1 VWKCCNER
9 LRAKYQYP
17 HQQIRDYLQETDAFR
32 WGILSN
38 GNEWRLYCRD
48 AKPSEFFGID
58 FAVAVKSLVDF
69 KYLLALFS
77 PAAFVRDAQGKC
89 RLDRVREGAAD
100 AQSELEEDLRLRIFS
115 LVELLANGFA
125 ERAEN
130 HIADTEA
137 DRKRLYNNCLIF
149 LYRLLFILYAEGR
162 ELLPVEPKTR
172 KYYKE
177 LSLARLR
184 APLKNFSEY
193 DSHTRTRLHED
204 ISELCR
210 LINGTDEAKNKEYS
224 VPRYNGG
231 LFDPDR

>member
-1 VWKCCNER
+1 
-9 LRAKYQYP
+9 
-17 HQQIRDYLQETDAFR
+17 
-32 WGILSN
+32 
-38 GNEWRLYCRD
+38 
-48 AKPSEFFGID
+48 
-58 FAVAVKSLVDF
+58 
-69 KYLLALFS
+69 
-77 PAAFVRDAQGKC
+77 
-89 RLDRVREGAAD
+89 
-100 AQSELEEDLRLRIFS
+100 
-115 LVELLANGFA
+115 
-125 ERAEN
+125 
-130 HIADTEA
+130 
-137 DRKRLYNNCLIF
+137 
-149 LYRLLFILYAEGR
+149 LLFILYAEGR